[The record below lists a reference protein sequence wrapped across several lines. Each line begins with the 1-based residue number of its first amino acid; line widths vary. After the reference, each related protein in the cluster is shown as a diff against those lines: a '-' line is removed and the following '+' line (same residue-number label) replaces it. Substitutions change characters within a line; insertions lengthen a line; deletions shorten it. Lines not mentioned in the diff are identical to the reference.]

1 MQINLNKKIVKEIK
15 IYKQLLEDAQV
26 NFDSLIVF
34 GSQAKGKAKSS
45 SDIDLC
51 VVSKDFGKD
60 RYSERVKLMHISNDE
75 TIDIEPHPYHP
86 EDLANKWDSLASE
99 IRKYGLS
106 VS

>member
-1 MQINLNKKIVKEIK
+1 MQINLNKKIIEEVK
-15 IYKQLLEDAQV
+15 IYKRLLKNAQI

-34 GSQAKGKAKSS
+34 GSQAKGKVKLHSN
-45 SDIDLC
+45 IDLC

-60 RYSERVKLMHISNDE
+60 RYSERVKLMLISNDD

-86 EDLANKWDSLASE
+86 DDLANIWDSLASE